1 MDMNR
6 PDYNLSQNEVLERY
20 STFRT
25 GLSPEEARNRLERYG
40 ENKLAEGR
48 KKTALEVFIDQFKD
62 LIVWILIA
70 AAVIS
75 ILSGQGESSLVIF
88 AVLILNAV
96 LGTVQYLKAEKS
108 LESLKAMSSPSAT
121 LR

>member
-96 LGTVQYLKAEKS
+96 LGTVQYQIGRAHV
-108 LESLKAMSSPSAT
+108 
-121 LR
+121 

>member
-6 PDYNLSQNEVLERY
+6 PDYNLSQNEVLDRY

-25 GLSPEEARNRLERYG
+25 GLSPEEAQNRLERYG
-40 ENKLAEGR
+40 ENKLAEGK
-48 KKTALEVFIDQFKD
+48 KKTALQVFLDQFKD

-75 ILSGQGESSLVIF
+75 ILSGQGESSLV
-88 AVLILNAV
+88 
-96 LGTVQYLKAEKS
+96 S
-108 LESLKAMSSPSAT
+108 
-121 LR
+121 

>member
-25 GLSPEEARNRLERYG
+25 GLSPEEAPEP
-40 ENKLAEGR
+40 
-48 KKTALEVFIDQFKD
+48 
-62 LIVWILIA
+62 
-70 AAVIS
+70 
-75 ILSGQGESSLVIF
+75 SG
-88 AVLILNAV
+88 
-96 LGTVQYLKAEKS
+96 
-108 LESLKAMSSPSAT
+108 T